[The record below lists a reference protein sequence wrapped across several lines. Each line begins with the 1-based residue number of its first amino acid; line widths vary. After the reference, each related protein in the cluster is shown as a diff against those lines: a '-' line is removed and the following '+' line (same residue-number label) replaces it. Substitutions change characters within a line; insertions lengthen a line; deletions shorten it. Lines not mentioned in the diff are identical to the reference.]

1 MSMTSRERIESALRH
16 RTPDRTP
23 MFEYV
28 LLSPLADI
36 LLGRLYA
43 GDPDN
48 WAAILAQKGWEG
60 AVRQNAVDR
69 VELAERLGNDMIYA
83 IPNPPPPGTELPPWQ
98 PASEDPVERLQER
111 NRHVLETPSA
121 PADDTMLVYVY
132 MREEMARRGLDLPL
146 LAPAYSHG
154 VWTDVDLMQTMLLAP
169 EVAHEHFRLATQ
181 RSLGMLSKCVA
192 LGIEQIGVGGDFA
205 GTVPII
211 SPKAYRTFI
220 VPEVRA
226 VSRAVHQAGRWAV
239 NASDGNLWSV
249 IEDFLFGCEVDA
261 YLEIDLFAGMDLR
274 ALKERYGKQFTL
286 YGNMD
291 CGNLL
296 SFGSVEDVRRET
308 VRCLEAGWGD
318 GGHIFCASN
327 AITASVPLSNY
338 LAMIGAYREF
348 FALPPQRLDS

>member
-1 MSMTSRERIESALRH
+1 MSMTSRERIEAALNH

-28 LLSPLADI
+28 LLSPLADV
-36 LLGRLYA
+36 LLGRTYA

-48 WAAILAQKGWEG
+48 WRSLVAEKGWQG
-60 AVRQNAVDR
+60 AVRQNAIDR

-83 IPNPPPPGTELPPWQ
+83 TPNALPPGREPRPWQ
-98 PASEDPVERLQER
+98 PTVDDPVERLLER
-111 NRHVLETPSA
+111 NQRGAETSPA
-121 PADDTMLVYVY
+121 PADDTMLVYVT

-146 LAPAYSHG
+146 LAPAYAHG

-169 EVAHEHFRLATQ
+169 EVAHAHFELATR
-181 RSLGMLSKCVA
+181 RSLAMVDRCVA

-211 SPKAYRTFI
+211 SPRAYREFI
-220 VPEVRA
+220 VPEVHNVA
-226 VSRAVHQAGRWAV
+226 RAVHRAGRWAV

-261 YLEIDLFAGMDLR
+261 YLEIDLFAGMDLHT
-274 ALKERYGKQFTL
+274 LKERYGGRITL

-296 SFGSVEDVRRET
+296 SFGSSEDVRRET
-308 VRCLEAGWGD
+308 IRCLEAGWGN

-327 AITASVPLSNY
+327 AITASVPLRNY
-338 LAMIGAYREF
+338 LAMLGAYRDF
-348 FALPPQRLDS
+348 FALPALRLDL